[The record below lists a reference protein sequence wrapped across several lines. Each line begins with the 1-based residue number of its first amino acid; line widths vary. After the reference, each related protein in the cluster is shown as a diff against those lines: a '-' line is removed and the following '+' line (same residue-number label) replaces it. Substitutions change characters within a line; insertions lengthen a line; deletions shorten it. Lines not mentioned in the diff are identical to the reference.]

1 MAYKSTIATMA
12 WVFFERFVKSM
23 KELLRKELK
32 AYRLTYN
39 KLQTVLFE
47 IKAILKNRPITLF
60 MKMRVGVA

>member
-12 WVFFERFVKSM
+12 WGFFERFVKSM

-47 IKAILKNRPITLF
+47 IKAILKNRPITSF

>member
-47 IKAILKNRPITLF
+47 IKAILKNRPITSF